1 MYRWSFARSKQK
13 GQNMSQETIEWLNN
27 FTLIGQ
33 TDKRGK
39 AWHYRKADQDDKSNH
54 YPGFVPV
61 ADVVARLFN
70 WEAKAAPIRYDVPG
84 TVDTFTAIG
93 DDGAMI
99 RTITDESRKVIYRS
113 DTGALL
119 GVFKE
124 GYRIH
129 QFQEWLLDNL
139 ASLITPDGLAVST
152 DSLGIGSAGLL
163 KNGAQAWVQIERPE
177 NVRTPEGVEFRSSL
191 LATSSHDGSIATQ
204 YAAVQTIVVC
214 DNTMA
219 WALNEAR
226 GNGKRF
232 KFKRTKNSLDKISDA
247 RQALGIVVESADRF
261 AADVAELCAMTVTD
275 RQFCE
280 FLKLWAPVPEEK
292 GRGRTLAENK
302 RDALTTMYST
312 DMRAAPWRGTAF
324 GVLQSVNTY
333 NHHGS
338 TVRGETSRAERNMT
352 NAITGKTGEADAEAL
367 DMLNRVL
374 VCA

>member
-1 MYRWSFARSKQK
+1 MTK
-13 GQNMSQETIEWLNN
+13 ETIEWLNN
-27 FTLIGQ
+27 FTLIGH

-39 AWHYRKADQDDKSNH
+39 AWHYRKSDQGVQSNH
-54 YPGFVPV
+54 YTGFVPV
-61 ADVVARLFN
+61 ADVVARLFD
-70 WEAKAAPIRYDVPG
+70 WEAQAAPLRYDVPG
-84 TVDTFTAIG
+84 TIETFTNISDNG
-93 DDGAMI
+93 TMI
-99 RTITDESRKVIYRS
+99 RTITDDSRKVIYRS

-124 GYRIH
+124 SYRIH
-129 QFQEWLLDNL
+129 QFKEWLLDNL
-139 ASLITPDGLAVST
+139 ASLITPDGLAVTT

-163 KNGAQAWVQIERPE
+163 KGGAQAWVQLERPD
-177 NVRTPEGVEFRSSL
+177 NVTTPEGVSFRSSV
-191 LATSSHDGSIATQ
+191 LASSSHDGTVATQ
-204 YAAVQTIVVC
+204 FSAVQTIVVC
-214 DNTMA
+214 DNTHC

-226 GNGKRF
+226 GTGMRF
-232 KFKRTKNSLDKISDA
+232 KFKRTKNSLSKISDA

-261 AADVAELCAMTVTD
+261 AADVAELCATTVTD
-275 RQFCE
+275 RQFSE
-280 FLKLWAPVPEEK
+280 FLKVWAPVPEEK

-302 RDALTTMYST
+302 RDALTTMYNT